1 LKTRYIGNWQ
11 QKSSVLPQQNQKS
24 KKKREE
30 KKKKKKKRKKM
41 GGRCAAP
48 GCVRAALA
56 KSHWLCTAHRRE
68 RGRAFLADVA
78 AATEVTAVTVE
89 TEEAVDAVP
98 VEQLFEVTVEAVED
112 DADADAEA
120 DAEAEAVVA
129 EPVEVTEGDVLG
141 ALVFS
146 LPAQCSSADH
156 FLGRFYAVT
165 RCWRSRRPCR
175 DVLRQHAL
183 LGKVRVAR
191 GITRHEMTAFVT
203 RFAAFTMAHAS
214 ALGWNRL
221 VDVCADR
228 VAKWYTTIVAPG
240 PIRAILHAERLL
252 ACLAPRPSPYLVYS
266 DAVRALLAVLPADA
280 IERVFEHYIRLI
292 RRGPL
297 PPMVTFRFMRLEN
310 RWRGPE
316 GA

>member
-1 LKTRYIGNWQ
+1 
-11 QKSSVLPQQNQKS
+11 
-24 KKKREE
+24 
-30 KKKKKKKRKKM
+30 M
-41 GGRCAAP
+41 GGRCAQP

-68 RGRAFLADVA
+68 RGLAFLADVA
-78 AATEVTAVTVE
+78 AGNAYPDETAVTEV
-89 TEEAVDAVP
+89 
-98 VEQLFEVTVEAVED
+98 VTVEA
-112 DADADAEA
+112 
-120 DAEAEAVVA
+120 AEAVETDHVFEVHVEA
-129 EPVEVTEGDVLG
+129 VEAVEADEAVEPPAPEVTEGRVLG

-146 LPAQCSSADH
+146 LPARCSSADH

-183 LGKVRVAR
+183 LGKVRVRR

-203 RFAAFTMAHAS
+203 RFGAFTMAHAS
-214 ALGWNRL
+214 ALGWSRL

-280 IERVFEHYIRLI
+280 IERVFEQYIRLI

-297 PPMVTFRFMRLEN
+297 PPMVTFRFMRLEE
-310 RWRGPE
+310 RARAAWGRLGPRP
-316 GA
+316 

>member
-1 LKTRYIGNWQ
+1 
-11 QKSSVLPQQNQKS
+11 
-24 KKKREE
+24 
-30 KKKKKKKRKKM
+30 M
-41 GGRCAAP
+41 GGRCAQP

-68 RGRAFLADVA
+68 RGLAFLADVA
-78 AATEVTAVTVE
+78 AGTAHTDETAVT
-89 TEEAVDAVP
+89 
-98 VEQLFEVTVEAVED
+98 EVVTVGAVEAVEAVTPVEAVETD
-112 DADADAEA
+112 HVFEVLVEAVEAVEA
-120 DAEAEAVVA
+120 DETLA
-129 EPVEVTEGDVLG
+129 PEVTEARVLG

-146 LPAQCSSADH
+146 LPAKCSSADH

-183 LGKVRVAR
+183 LGKVRVRR

-240 PIRAILHAERLL
+240 PIRSILHAERLL

-266 DAVRALLAVLPADA
+266 DAVRALRAVLVTDA
-280 IERVFEHYIRLI
+280 IERVFVHYIRLI
-292 RRGPL
+292 RRGPS
-297 PPMVTFRFMRLEN
+297 PPMVTFRFMRLEG
-310 RWRGPE
+310 RLEERAPGPPE
-316 GA
+316 TIG

>member
-1 LKTRYIGNWQ
+1 
-11 QKSSVLPQQNQKS
+11 
-24 KKKREE
+24 
-30 KKKKKKKRKKM
+30 M
-41 GGRCAAP
+41 GGRCAQP

-68 RGRAFLADVA
+68 RGLAVLADVA
-78 AATEVTAVTVE
+78 AGNSYADVTAV
-89 TEEAVDAVP
+89 EAVTP
-98 VEQLFEVTVEAVED
+98 VEAVETD
-112 DADADAEA
+112 HVFEVHVEA
-120 DAEAEAVVA
+120 VETDHVEVHVEAGEAVEAEAVEAVGA
-129 EPVEVTEGDVLG
+129 VEVTEARVLG

-146 LPAQCSSADH
+146 LPAKCSSADH

-183 LGKVRVAR
+183 LGKVRVRR

-240 PIRAILHAERLL
+240 PIRSILHAERLL

-280 IERVFEHYIRLI
+280 IERVFEQYIRLI

-297 PPMVTFRFMRLEN
+297 PPMVTFRFMRLEE
-310 RWRGPE
+310 RAAWGRLGPL
-316 GA
+316 GPIG